1 MQRSNQLLRRFL
13 YQSKRSFTQT
23 NKPETNNS
31 PKIVEEAS
39 KGNNNDNNTNSN
51 NGDGKGEVPKY
62 NPIEYELFK
71 FPHERDSLM
80 HGYTLQELYG
90 KKYGLKHSPAI
101 KHEIS
106 KDNIMIVIAVV
117 FSFTLAILSRNK
129 DHEDEK
135 AWLEYYYHDM
145 SYVRENDK

>member
-71 FPHERDSLM
+71 YII
-80 HGYTLQELYG
+80 G
-90 KKYGLKHSPAI
+90 
-101 KHEIS
+101 
-106 KDNIMIVIAVV
+106 DNFNIPIIFFLLLNNIFRFNVV
-117 FSFTLAILSRNK
+117 TSIQHQSARNESR
-129 DHEDEK
+129 
-135 AWLEYYYHDM
+135 
-145 SYVRENDK
+145 